1 MDLQILQ
8 WINNNLHGVDWLNQ
22 TIKCITYLGEKGII
36 WLVLGLVLLCF
47 KKTRKGA
54 IVMLASLILGGAL
67 NSLIIK
73 PIVARTRPFVEEA
86 ELAEYITS
94 IGMSLPDSYSF
105 ASGHALT
112 SFACA
117 TSLTIC
123 FGGKGAWSYILASLI
138 ALSRIFLCVHYPS
151 DVLAGVFFGVC
162 VGIICTY
169 LGLHVIR
176 KIQELY
182 YKQKSARESLPEPEN
197 YNG

>member
-8 WINNNLHGVDWLNQ
+8 WINSNLHGADWLNQ
-22 TIKCITYLGEKGII
+22 TIKYITYLGEKGII

-73 PIVARTRPFVEEA
+73 PIVARARPFAEEA
-86 ELAEYITS
+86 ELAKYITS

-117 TSLTIC
+117 TSLTIA
-123 FGGKGAWSYILASLI
+123 FGGKGAWSYILATLI
-138 ALSRIFLCVHYPS
+138 ALSRIFLCVHYPT
-151 DVLAGVFFGVC
+151 DVLAGAFIGVC
-162 VGIICTY
+162 VAIICSY
-169 LGLHVIR
+169 LGLYLL
-176 KIQELY
+176 KKLQEFWTD
-182 YKQKSARESLPEPEN
+182 KKSARKALPEPEN